1 MKRLVLTFVGIGVS
15 VVFAAGPAL
24 AFQCPKLI
32 GQISASAGNRFD
44 NASYDAKMKGAEAQK
59 LHSEGK
65 HADSVKAAQE
75 GLGKLGVKM

>member
-1 MKRLVLTFVGIGVS
+1 MKRLVFTLVGIGTLVAL
-15 VVFAAGPAL
+15 AAGPAL

-32 GQISASAGNRFD
+32 GQINDATGNRFD
-44 NASYDAKMKGAEAQK
+44 NASYDAKMKAAEAQK

-75 GLGKLGVKM
+75 GLGKLGIKM